1 MIQLRR
7 FDSRQDRLNL
17 IDGESEIEEELSNN
31 IVNK

>member
-17 IDGESEIEEELSNN
+17 IDGENEIEEELSNN